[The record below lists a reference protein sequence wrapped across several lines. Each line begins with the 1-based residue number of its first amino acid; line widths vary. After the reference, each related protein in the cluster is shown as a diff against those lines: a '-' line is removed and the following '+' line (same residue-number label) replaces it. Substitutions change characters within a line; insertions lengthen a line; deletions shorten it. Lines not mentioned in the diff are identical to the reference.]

1 MSAFK
6 VTLDISGLTQF
17 LENFKKE
24 LVSDLKKSVKGL
36 AVDTQT
42 HIVEQAQNKLKS
54 SKKDYLDNLSQAEK
68 IDDYLWEITL
78 KPDAQW
84 IEDGL
89 PKDFDM
95 KKGLLNTERPG
106 SKGKI
111 KTIED
116 PENPDYGK
124 KYRVVAFDQGQV
136 STQLSSNED
145 KKKYQEDLIKKVKSE
160 LAKRDL
166 PYKKLELDPRTGSPR
181 IGKLH
186 SFDFESKIPGKG
198 NTPVLHGLSIYQTK
212 NETTGKVKRNLTT
225 FRTVKE
231 GQDGKWIHPGLE
243 GKKFF
248 EEAKKWAEDRWE
260 KDILPSLVA
269 KYESK

>member
-1 MSAFK
+1 MADFK
-6 VTLDISGLTQF
+6 VTLDISNLTQF

-24 LVSDLKKSVKGL
+24 LVSDLSKSVKGL

-42 HIVEQAQNKLKS
+42 HIVEQANNKLKS
-54 SKKDYLDNLSQAEK
+54 SRKDYLENLSQAEK

-78 KPDAQW
+78 KADAEW
-84 IEDGL
+84 IEQGL
-89 PKDFDM
+89 PNNFDM

-111 KTIED
+111 KTIENPD
-116 PENPDYGK
+116 NPDYGK
-124 KYRVVAFDQGQV
+124 KYRVVAFDQATMPSQM
-136 STQLSSNED
+136 SSNED
-145 KKKYQEDLIKKVKSE
+145 KLKYQQELIKKVKSE
-160 LAKRDL
+160 LRKREI
-166 PYKKLELDPRTGSPR
+166 PYKKLELDPSTGSPR
-181 IGKLH
+181 VGKLH
-186 SFDFESKIPGKG
+186 SFDIESGIPGKG

-212 NETTGKVKRNLTT
+212 DATTGKVKRSITT

-248 EEAKKWAEDRWE
+248 DEAKKWAEDRWE
-260 KDILPSLVA
+260 KDILPSLVS
-269 KYESK
+269 KYESR